1 MTAPGWAEGVWLM
14 ADRAGE
20 DAYVEAV
27 QTGVTTE
34 TQAHEAGK
42 KAAATELARLCVGR
56 EKYQAVVAELEILRS
71 REVQALG
78 AGLSLRSWHGVE
90 VAYNE
95 GRDRLD
101 RVLMSARAA
110 LKDQS
115 KEAGDA
121 E

>member
-1 MTAPGWAEGVWLM
+1 MTAPGWAEEAW
-14 ADRAGE
+14 RA
-20 DAYVEAV
+20 AYEAAMLDQYAV
-27 QTGVTTE
+27 HLP
-34 TQAHEAGK
+34 AS
-42 KAAATELARLCVGR
+42 KAAATELARLCVSR
-56 EKYQAVVAELEILRS
+56 EEYQAVVAELEILRS

-78 AGLSLRSWHGVE
+78 AGISLRSWHGVE